1 MQELGDA
8 QRRHLTHAWDVRTI
22 FHKDPVSVPKLY
34 SQGWG
39 MRGKGGKEP
48 QSGHLLWP
56 LPSAV
61 VTEGNTSQSP
71 SPLWV

>member
-1 MQELGDA
+1 MQEHGDA
-8 QRRHLTHAWDVRTI
+8 QRRHLAQAWDVRTI
-22 FHKDPVSVPKLY
+22 FLKDPVSVPKVY

-39 MRGKGGKEP
+39 TREKGVKEP
-48 QSGHLLWP
+48 QNGHLLWA

-61 VTEGNTSQSP
+61 VTEGNTSLSP